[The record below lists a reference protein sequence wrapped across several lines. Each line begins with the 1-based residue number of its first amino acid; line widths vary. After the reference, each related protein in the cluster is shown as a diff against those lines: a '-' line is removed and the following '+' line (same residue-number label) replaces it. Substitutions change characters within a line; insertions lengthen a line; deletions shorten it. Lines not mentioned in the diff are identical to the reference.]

1 MAPLAVDPAALDSA
15 GGAVVAAGAGLG
27 AVISSLTAALAG
39 CAGMAGDDPAG
50 AVFGRSYDG
59 SAAALVQAMSV
70 ARNGLCNLGDGVRMS
85 AHNYSLAE
93 AMSDVAGR
101 AAPLPAPPP
110 SGCVGVGA
118 PPSAVGGGG
127 GAPKGWGWVAP
138 YIGMIWPNGD
148 STKLRAAA
156 VAWRSAGTQFALTE
170 IQSTAGPMGVIRA
183 QQLPEAGLIESA
195 FADAYASTTAVVG
208 QCHQLAAQLD
218 AYAARID
225 AVHAAVLD
233 LLARICDPLTGIKE
247 VWEFLTDQDEDEIQ
261 RIAHDIAVVVD
272 QFSGEV
278 DALAAEITAVVSHA
292 EAVITA
298 MADHAGKQWDRFLH
312 SNPVGVVIDGTG
324 QQLKGFG
331 EEAFGM
337 AKDSW
342 DLGPLRA
349 SIDPFGWYRS
359 WEEMLTGMA
368 PLAGLGGENA
378 PGVVESW
385 KQFGKSLIHWDEWTT
400 NPNEALGKTVFD
412 AATLALPGGPLSKLG
427 SKGRDILAGVR
438 GLKERLEPTTPHLE
452 PPATPPRPG
461 PQPPRIEPPE
471 SGHPAPAPAAKP
483 APVPAN
489 GPLPH
494 SPTESKPPPVDRPAE
509 PVAPSSASAG
519 QPRVS
524 AATTPGTHVPHGLPQ
539 PGEHVPAQAPPA
551 TTLLGG
557 PPVESAP
564 ATAHQPQW
572 ATTPAA
578 PAAAPHSTPG
588 GVHSTE
594 SGPHGRSLS
603 AHGSEPTHDGASH
616 GSGHGSGSEPP
627 GLHAPHREQ
636 ASASLSVGL
645 LVLIRMTPTVALW
658 VARVR
663 PPHFGSITG
672 RDLFARRAGMPVD
685 TVAPV
690 SEADADDEDNEL
702 TDITARGTAIAA
714 SARLVN
720 AVQVGMCVGVSLVL
734 PAAVWGVLTP
744 RQPWAWLALLV
755 AGLTVGLFITQ
766 GRGFAAKYQAV
777 ALVCGASA
785 AVCAGV
791 LKYALD
797 TPKGVQTGL
806 LWPAI
811 FVAAFAAL
819 GLAVALVVPATRFRP
834 IIRLT
839 VEWLEVLAMIA
850 LLPAAAA
857 LGGLFAWLRH

>member
-15 GGAVVAAGAGLG
+15 GGAAVAAGAGLG

-298 MADHAGKQWDRFLH
+298 MVDHAGKQWDRFLH

-452 PPATPPRPG
+452 PQQRRRGQDRNHHGSNHQNRATRHPRPRRNRRPCPPTVHCRTAPPNPNRRPSTDRLNRWRRRRRRQASPG
-461 PQPPRIEPPE
+461 YPQPPR
-471 SGHPAPAPAAKP
+471 PAHMCRMACRNRVNMSRRKHHRRRRCLADLLSSQR
-483 APVPAN
+483 
-489 GPLPH
+489 PLPRTNP
-494 SPTESKPPPVDRPAE
+494 SGRPHQQHPRRRRIPRPEAFT
-509 PVAPSSASAG
+509 
-519 QPRVS
+519 QPNR
-524 AATTPGTHVPHGLPQ
+524 
-539 PGEHVPAQAPPA
+539 
-551 TTLLGG
+551 
-557 PPVESAP
+557 
-564 ATAHQPQW
+564 
-572 ATTPAA
+572 
-578 PAAAPHSTPG
+578 
-588 GVHSTE
+588 
-594 SGPHGRSLS
+594 
-603 AHGSEPTHDGASH
+603 
-616 GSGHGSGSEPP
+616 
-627 GLHAPHREQ
+627 
-636 ASASLSVGL
+636 
-645 LVLIRMTPTVALW
+645 
-658 VARVR
+658 
-663 PPHFGSITG
+663 
-672 RDLFARRAGMPVD
+672 
-685 TVAPV
+685 
-690 SEADADDEDNEL
+690 
-702 TDITARGTAIAA
+702 
-714 SARLVN
+714 
-720 AVQVGMCVGVSLVL
+720 
-734 PAAVWGVLTP
+734 
-744 RQPWAWLALLV
+744 
-755 AGLTVGLFITQ
+755 GLT
-766 GRGFAAKYQAV
+766 A
-777 ALVCGASA
+777 
-785 AVCAGV
+785 
-791 LKYALD
+791 D
-797 TPKGVQTGL
+797 
-806 LWPAI
+806 
-811 FVAAFAAL
+811 
-819 GLAVALVVPATRFRP
+819 
-834 IIRLT
+834 
-839 VEWLEVLAMIA
+839 
-850 LLPAAAA
+850 
-857 LGGLFAWLRH
+857 H

>member
-1 MAPLAVDPAALDSA
+1 
-15 GGAVVAAGAGLG
+15 
-27 AVISSLTAALAG
+27 
-39 CAGMAGDDPAG
+39 
-50 AVFGRSYDG
+50 
-59 SAAALVQAMSV
+59 
-70 ARNGLCNLGDGVRMS
+70 
-85 AHNYSLAE
+85 
-93 AMSDVAGR
+93 
-101 AAPLPAPPP
+101 
-110 SGCVGVGA
+110 
-118 PPSAVGGGG
+118 
-127 GAPKGWGWVAP
+127 
-138 YIGMIWPNGD
+138 MIWPNGD

-471 SGHPAPAPAAKP
+471 SGHPAPAPRRNRRPCPPTVHCRTAPPNPNRRPSTDRLNRWRRRRRRQASPGYPQPPRP
-483 APVPAN
+483 AHMCRMACRNRVNMSRRKHHRRRRCLADLLSSQR
-489 GPLPH
+489 PLPRTNP
-494 SPTESKPPPVDRPAE
+494 SGRPHQQHPRRRRIPRPEAFT
-509 PVAPSSASAG
+509 
-519 QPRVS
+519 QPNR
-524 AATTPGTHVPHGLPQ
+524 
-539 PGEHVPAQAPPA
+539 
-551 TTLLGG
+551 
-557 PPVESAP
+557 
-564 ATAHQPQW
+564 
-572 ATTPAA
+572 
-578 PAAAPHSTPG
+578 
-588 GVHSTE
+588 
-594 SGPHGRSLS
+594 
-603 AHGSEPTHDGASH
+603 
-616 GSGHGSGSEPP
+616 
-627 GLHAPHREQ
+627 
-636 ASASLSVGL
+636 
-645 LVLIRMTPTVALW
+645 
-658 VARVR
+658 
-663 PPHFGSITG
+663 
-672 RDLFARRAGMPVD
+672 
-685 TVAPV
+685 
-690 SEADADDEDNEL
+690 
-702 TDITARGTAIAA
+702 
-714 SARLVN
+714 
-720 AVQVGMCVGVSLVL
+720 
-734 PAAVWGVLTP
+734 
-744 RQPWAWLALLV
+744 
-755 AGLTVGLFITQ
+755 GLT
-766 GRGFAAKYQAV
+766 A
-777 ALVCGASA
+777 
-785 AVCAGV
+785 
-791 LKYALD
+791 D
-797 TPKGVQTGL
+797 
-806 LWPAI
+806 
-811 FVAAFAAL
+811 
-819 GLAVALVVPATRFRP
+819 
-834 IIRLT
+834 
-839 VEWLEVLAMIA
+839 
-850 LLPAAAA
+850 
-857 LGGLFAWLRH
+857 H

>member
-59 SAAALVQAMSV
+59 SAAALVQAVSV

-218 AYAARID
+218 AYAARI
-225 AVHAAVLD
+225 
-233 LLARICDPLTGIKE
+233 
-247 VWEFLTDQDEDEIQ
+247 
-261 RIAHDIAVVVD
+261 
-272 QFSGEV
+272 
-278 DALAAEITAVVSHA
+278 
-292 EAVITA
+292 
-298 MADHAGKQWDRFLH
+298 
-312 SNPVGVVIDGTG
+312 
-324 QQLKGFG
+324 G

-636 ASASLSVGL
+636 QLAMHSNEPAGEGWHRLSDEAVDPQYGEPLSRHWDFTDNPADRSRINPVVAQLMEDPNAPFGRDPQGQPYTQERYQERFNSVGPWGQQYSNFPPNNGAVPGTRIAYTNL
-645 LVLIRMTPTVALW
+645 EKFLSDYGPQLDRIGGDQGKYLAIMEHGRPASWEQRALHVTSLRDPYHAYTIDWLPEGWFIEVSEVAPGCGQPGGSIQVRIFDHQNEMRKVEELIR
-658 VARVR
+658 R
-663 PPHFGSITG
+663 
-672 RDLFARRAGMPVD
+672 
-685 TVAPV
+685 
-690 SEADADDEDNEL
+690 
-702 TDITARGTAIAA
+702 
-714 SARLVN
+714 
-720 AVQVGMCVGVSLVL
+720 
-734 PAAVWGVLTP
+734 GVL
-744 RQPWAWLALLV
+744 RQ
-755 AGLTVGLFITQ
+755 
-766 GRGFAAKYQAV
+766 
-777 ALVCGASA
+777 
-785 AVCAGV
+785 
-791 LKYALD
+791 
-797 TPKGVQTGL
+797 
-806 LWPAI
+806 
-811 FVAAFAAL
+811 
-819 GLAVALVVPATRFRP
+819 
-834 IIRLT
+834 
-839 VEWLEVLAMIA
+839 
-850 LLPAAAA
+850 
-857 LGGLFAWLRH
+857 

>member
-412 AATLALPGGPLSKLG
+412 AATLALPGGRCRNLAARAATFSRACEASRSGLSRRHRTLSPQQRRRGQDRNHHG
-427 SKGRDILAGVR
+427 SNHQNR
-438 GLKERLEPTTPHLE
+438 
-452 PPATPPRPG
+452 ATRHPRPRRNRRPCPPTVHCRTAPPNPNRRPSTDRLNRWRRRRRRQASPG
-461 PQPPRIEPPE
+461 YPQPPR
-471 SGHPAPAPAAKP
+471 PAHMCRMACRNRVNMSRRKHHRRRRCLADLLSSQR
-483 APVPAN
+483 
-489 GPLPH
+489 PLPRTNP
-494 SPTESKPPPVDRPAE
+494 SGRPHQQHPRRRRIPRPEAFT
-509 PVAPSSASAG
+509 
-519 QPRVS
+519 QPNR
-524 AATTPGTHVPHGLPQ
+524 
-539 PGEHVPAQAPPA
+539 
-551 TTLLGG
+551 
-557 PPVESAP
+557 
-564 ATAHQPQW
+564 
-572 ATTPAA
+572 
-578 PAAAPHSTPG
+578 
-588 GVHSTE
+588 
-594 SGPHGRSLS
+594 
-603 AHGSEPTHDGASH
+603 
-616 GSGHGSGSEPP
+616 
-627 GLHAPHREQ
+627 
-636 ASASLSVGL
+636 
-645 LVLIRMTPTVALW
+645 
-658 VARVR
+658 
-663 PPHFGSITG
+663 
-672 RDLFARRAGMPVD
+672 
-685 TVAPV
+685 
-690 SEADADDEDNEL
+690 
-702 TDITARGTAIAA
+702 
-714 SARLVN
+714 
-720 AVQVGMCVGVSLVL
+720 
-734 PAAVWGVLTP
+734 
-744 RQPWAWLALLV
+744 
-755 AGLTVGLFITQ
+755 GLT
-766 GRGFAAKYQAV
+766 A
-777 ALVCGASA
+777 
-785 AVCAGV
+785 
-791 LKYALD
+791 D
-797 TPKGVQTGL
+797 
-806 LWPAI
+806 
-811 FVAAFAAL
+811 
-819 GLAVALVVPATRFRP
+819 
-834 IIRLT
+834 
-839 VEWLEVLAMIA
+839 
-850 LLPAAAA
+850 
-857 LGGLFAWLRH
+857 H

>member
-452 PPATPPRPG
+452 PQQRRRGQDRNHHGSNHQNRATRHPRPRRNRRPCPPTVHCRTAPPNPNRRPSTDRLNRWRRRRRRQASPG
-461 PQPPRIEPPE
+461 YPQPPR
-471 SGHPAPAPAAKP
+471 PAHMCRMACRNRVNMSRRKHHRRRRCLADLLSSQR
-483 APVPAN
+483 
-489 GPLPH
+489 PLPRTNP
-494 SPTESKPPPVDRPAE
+494 SGRPHQQHPRRRRIPRPEAFT
-509 PVAPSSASAG
+509 
-519 QPRVS
+519 QPNR
-524 AATTPGTHVPHGLPQ
+524 
-539 PGEHVPAQAPPA
+539 
-551 TTLLGG
+551 
-557 PPVESAP
+557 
-564 ATAHQPQW
+564 
-572 ATTPAA
+572 
-578 PAAAPHSTPG
+578 
-588 GVHSTE
+588 
-594 SGPHGRSLS
+594 
-603 AHGSEPTHDGASH
+603 
-616 GSGHGSGSEPP
+616 
-627 GLHAPHREQ
+627 
-636 ASASLSVGL
+636 
-645 LVLIRMTPTVALW
+645 
-658 VARVR
+658 
-663 PPHFGSITG
+663 
-672 RDLFARRAGMPVD
+672 
-685 TVAPV
+685 
-690 SEADADDEDNEL
+690 
-702 TDITARGTAIAA
+702 
-714 SARLVN
+714 
-720 AVQVGMCVGVSLVL
+720 
-734 PAAVWGVLTP
+734 
-744 RQPWAWLALLV
+744 
-755 AGLTVGLFITQ
+755 GLT
-766 GRGFAAKYQAV
+766 A
-777 ALVCGASA
+777 
-785 AVCAGV
+785 
-791 LKYALD
+791 D
-797 TPKGVQTGL
+797 
-806 LWPAI
+806 
-811 FVAAFAAL
+811 
-819 GLAVALVVPATRFRP
+819 
-834 IIRLT
+834 
-839 VEWLEVLAMIA
+839 
-850 LLPAAAA
+850 
-857 LGGLFAWLRH
+857 H

>member
-1 MAPLAVDPAALDSA
+1 MAEPFRVDPTVLADAVARMAEFGRHVEELVAEIESLVTRLHVTWTGEGAAAHAEAQRHWAAGEAMMRQALAQLTAAGQSAHANYTGAMATNLVCGRELMAPLAVDPAALDSA

-349 SIDPFGWYRS
+349 R
-359 WEEMLTGMA
+359 
-368 PLAGLGGENA
+368 
-378 PGVVESW
+378 
-385 KQFGKSLIHWDEWTT
+385 
-400 NPNEALGKTVFD
+400 
-412 AATLALPGGPLSKLG
+412 
-427 SKGRDILAGVR
+427 
-438 GLKERLEPTTPHLE
+438 
-452 PPATPPRPG
+452 
-461 PQPPRIEPPE
+461 
-471 SGHPAPAPAAKP
+471 
-483 APVPAN
+483 
-489 GPLPH
+489 
-494 SPTESKPPPVDRPAE
+494 
-509 PVAPSSASAG
+509 
-519 QPRVS
+519 
-524 AATTPGTHVPHGLPQ
+524 
-539 PGEHVPAQAPPA
+539 
-551 TTLLGG
+551 
-557 PPVESAP
+557 
-564 ATAHQPQW
+564 
-572 ATTPAA
+572 
-578 PAAAPHSTPG
+578 
-588 GVHSTE
+588 
-594 SGPHGRSLS
+594 
-603 AHGSEPTHDGASH
+603 
-616 GSGHGSGSEPP
+616 
-627 GLHAPHREQ
+627 
-636 ASASLSVGL
+636 
-645 LVLIRMTPTVALW
+645 
-658 VARVR
+658 
-663 PPHFGSITG
+663 
-672 RDLFARRAGMPVD
+672 
-685 TVAPV
+685 
-690 SEADADDEDNEL
+690 
-702 TDITARGTAIAA
+702 
-714 SARLVN
+714 
-720 AVQVGMCVGVSLVL
+720 
-734 PAAVWGVLTP
+734 
-744 RQPWAWLALLV
+744 
-755 AGLTVGLFITQ
+755 
-766 GRGFAAKYQAV
+766 
-777 ALVCGASA
+777 
-785 AVCAGV
+785 
-791 LKYALD
+791 
-797 TPKGVQTGL
+797 
-806 LWPAI
+806 
-811 FVAAFAAL
+811 
-819 GLAVALVVPATRFRP
+819 
-834 IIRLT
+834 
-839 VEWLEVLAMIA
+839 
-850 LLPAAAA
+850 
-857 LGGLFAWLRH
+857 

>member
-471 SGHPAPAPAAKP
+471 SGHPAPAPAA
-483 APVPAN
+483 
-489 GPLPH
+489 
-494 SPTESKPPPVDRPAE
+494 
-509 PVAPSSASAG
+509 
-519 QPRVS
+519 
-524 AATTPGTHVPHGLPQ
+524 
-539 PGEHVPAQAPPA
+539 
-551 TTLLGG
+551 
-557 PPVESAP
+557 
-564 ATAHQPQW
+564 
-572 ATTPAA
+572 
-578 PAAAPHSTPG
+578 APHSTPG

-636 ASASLSVGL
+636 QLAMHSNEPAGEGWHRLSDEAVDPQYGEPLSRHWDFTDNPADRSRINPVVAQLMEDPNAPFGRDPQGQPYTQERYQERFNSVGPWGQQYSNFPPNNGAVPGTRIAYTNL
-645 LVLIRMTPTVALW
+645 EKFLSDYGPQLDRIGGDQGKYLAIMEHGRPASWEQRALHVTSLRDPYHAYTIDWLPEGWFIEVSEVAPGCGQPGGSIQVRIFDHQNEMRKVEELIR
-658 VARVR
+658 R
-663 PPHFGSITG
+663 
-672 RDLFARRAGMPVD
+672 
-685 TVAPV
+685 
-690 SEADADDEDNEL
+690 
-702 TDITARGTAIAA
+702 
-714 SARLVN
+714 
-720 AVQVGMCVGVSLVL
+720 
-734 PAAVWGVLTP
+734 GVL
-744 RQPWAWLALLV
+744 RQ
-755 AGLTVGLFITQ
+755 
-766 GRGFAAKYQAV
+766 
-777 ALVCGASA
+777 
-785 AVCAGV
+785 
-791 LKYALD
+791 
-797 TPKGVQTGL
+797 
-806 LWPAI
+806 
-811 FVAAFAAL
+811 
-819 GLAVALVVPATRFRP
+819 
-834 IIRLT
+834 
-839 VEWLEVLAMIA
+839 
-850 LLPAAAA
+850 
-857 LGGLFAWLRH
+857 

>member
-1 MAPLAVDPAALDSA
+1 
-15 GGAVVAAGAGLG
+15 
-27 AVISSLTAALAG
+27 
-39 CAGMAGDDPAG
+39 
-50 AVFGRSYDG
+50 
-59 SAAALVQAMSV
+59 
-70 ARNGLCNLGDGVRMS
+70 
-85 AHNYSLAE
+85 
-93 AMSDVAGR
+93 
-101 AAPLPAPPP
+101 
-110 SGCVGVGA
+110 
-118 PPSAVGGGG
+118 
-127 GAPKGWGWVAP
+127 
-138 YIGMIWPNGD
+138 MIWPNGD

-509 PVAPSSASAG
+509 PVRRRRRRQAS
-519 QPRVS
+519 
-524 AATTPGTHVPHGLPQ
+524 PGYPQ
-539 PGEHVPAQAPPA
+539 PPRPAHMCRMACRNRVNMSRRKHHRRRRCLA
-551 TTLLGG
+551 DLLSSQRPLPRTNPSGR
-557 PPVESAP
+557 P
-564 ATAHQPQW
+564 HQQHPRRRRI
-572 ATTPAA
+572 P
-578 PAAAPHSTPG
+578 
-588 GVHSTE
+588 
-594 SGPHGRSLS
+594 
-603 AHGSEPTHDGASH
+603 
-616 GSGHGSGSEPP
+616 
-627 GLHAPHREQ
+627 
-636 ASASLSVGL
+636 
-645 LVLIRMTPTVALW
+645 
-658 VARVR
+658 R
-663 PPHFGSITG
+663 P
-672 RDLFARRAGMPVD
+672 
-685 TVAPV
+685 
-690 SEADADDEDNEL
+690 EAF
-702 TDITARGTAIAA
+702 T
-714 SARLVN
+714 
-720 AVQVGMCVGVSLVL
+720 
-734 PAAVWGVLTP
+734 
-744 RQPWAWLALLV
+744 QPNR
-755 AGLTVGLFITQ
+755 GLT
-766 GRGFAAKYQAV
+766 A
-777 ALVCGASA
+777 
-785 AVCAGV
+785 
-791 LKYALD
+791 D
-797 TPKGVQTGL
+797 
-806 LWPAI
+806 
-811 FVAAFAAL
+811 
-819 GLAVALVVPATRFRP
+819 
-834 IIRLT
+834 
-839 VEWLEVLAMIA
+839 
-850 LLPAAAA
+850 
-857 LGGLFAWLRH
+857 H

>member
-452 PPATPPRPG
+452 PQQRRRGQDRNHHGSNHQNRATRHPRPRRNRRPCPPTVHCRTAPPNPNRRPSTDRLNRWRRRRRRQASPAY
-461 PQPPRIEPPE
+461 PQPPR
-471 SGHPAPAPAAKP
+471 PAHMCRMACRNRVNMSRRKHHRRRRCLADLLSSQR
-483 APVPAN
+483 
-489 GPLPH
+489 PLPRTNP
-494 SPTESKPPPVDRPAE
+494 SGRPHQQHPRRRRIPRPEAFT
-509 PVAPSSASAG
+509 
-519 QPRVS
+519 QPNR
-524 AATTPGTHVPHGLPQ
+524 
-539 PGEHVPAQAPPA
+539 
-551 TTLLGG
+551 
-557 PPVESAP
+557 
-564 ATAHQPQW
+564 
-572 ATTPAA
+572 
-578 PAAAPHSTPG
+578 
-588 GVHSTE
+588 
-594 SGPHGRSLS
+594 
-603 AHGSEPTHDGASH
+603 
-616 GSGHGSGSEPP
+616 
-627 GLHAPHREQ
+627 
-636 ASASLSVGL
+636 
-645 LVLIRMTPTVALW
+645 
-658 VARVR
+658 
-663 PPHFGSITG
+663 
-672 RDLFARRAGMPVD
+672 
-685 TVAPV
+685 
-690 SEADADDEDNEL
+690 
-702 TDITARGTAIAA
+702 
-714 SARLVN
+714 
-720 AVQVGMCVGVSLVL
+720 
-734 PAAVWGVLTP
+734 
-744 RQPWAWLALLV
+744 
-755 AGLTVGLFITQ
+755 GLT
-766 GRGFAAKYQAV
+766 A
-777 ALVCGASA
+777 
-785 AVCAGV
+785 
-791 LKYALD
+791 D
-797 TPKGVQTGL
+797 
-806 LWPAI
+806 
-811 FVAAFAAL
+811 
-819 GLAVALVVPATRFRP
+819 
-834 IIRLT
+834 
-839 VEWLEVLAMIA
+839 
-850 LLPAAAA
+850 
-857 LGGLFAWLRH
+857 H

>member
-427 SKGRDILAGVR
+427 SKAATFSRACEASRSGLSRRHRTLSPQQRRR
-438 GLKERLEPTTPHLE
+438 GQDRNHHGSNHQNR
-452 PPATPPRPG
+452 ATRHPRPRRNRRPCPPTVHCRTAPPNPNRRPSTDRLNRWRRRRRRQASPG
-461 PQPPRIEPPE
+461 YPQPPR
-471 SGHPAPAPAAKP
+471 PAHMCRMACRNRVNMSRRKHHRRRRCLADLLSSQR
-483 APVPAN
+483 
-489 GPLPH
+489 PLPRTNP
-494 SPTESKPPPVDRPAE
+494 SGRPHQQHPRRRRIPRPEAFT
-509 PVAPSSASAG
+509 
-519 QPRVS
+519 QPNR
-524 AATTPGTHVPHGLPQ
+524 
-539 PGEHVPAQAPPA
+539 
-551 TTLLGG
+551 
-557 PPVESAP
+557 
-564 ATAHQPQW
+564 
-572 ATTPAA
+572 
-578 PAAAPHSTPG
+578 
-588 GVHSTE
+588 
-594 SGPHGRSLS
+594 
-603 AHGSEPTHDGASH
+603 
-616 GSGHGSGSEPP
+616 
-627 GLHAPHREQ
+627 
-636 ASASLSVGL
+636 
-645 LVLIRMTPTVALW
+645 
-658 VARVR
+658 
-663 PPHFGSITG
+663 
-672 RDLFARRAGMPVD
+672 
-685 TVAPV
+685 
-690 SEADADDEDNEL
+690 
-702 TDITARGTAIAA
+702 
-714 SARLVN
+714 
-720 AVQVGMCVGVSLVL
+720 
-734 PAAVWGVLTP
+734 
-744 RQPWAWLALLV
+744 
-755 AGLTVGLFITQ
+755 GLT
-766 GRGFAAKYQAV
+766 A
-777 ALVCGASA
+777 
-785 AVCAGV
+785 
-791 LKYALD
+791 D
-797 TPKGVQTGL
+797 
-806 LWPAI
+806 
-811 FVAAFAAL
+811 
-819 GLAVALVVPATRFRP
+819 
-834 IIRLT
+834 
-839 VEWLEVLAMIA
+839 
-850 LLPAAAA
+850 
-857 LGGLFAWLRH
+857 H

>member
-438 GLKERLEPTTPHLE
+438 GLKERLERRHRTLSPQQRRRGQDRNHHGSNHQNR
-452 PPATPPRPG
+452 ATRHPRPRRNRRPCPPTVHCRTAPPNPNRRPSTDRLNRWRRRRRRQASPG
-461 PQPPRIEPPE
+461 YPQPPR
-471 SGHPAPAPAAKP
+471 PAHMCRMACRNRVNMSRRKHHRRRRCLADLLSSQR
-483 APVPAN
+483 
-489 GPLPH
+489 PLPRTNP
-494 SPTESKPPPVDRPAE
+494 SGRPHQQHPRRRRIPRPEAFT
-509 PVAPSSASAG
+509 
-519 QPRVS
+519 QPNR
-524 AATTPGTHVPHGLPQ
+524 
-539 PGEHVPAQAPPA
+539 
-551 TTLLGG
+551 
-557 PPVESAP
+557 
-564 ATAHQPQW
+564 
-572 ATTPAA
+572 
-578 PAAAPHSTPG
+578 
-588 GVHSTE
+588 
-594 SGPHGRSLS
+594 
-603 AHGSEPTHDGASH
+603 
-616 GSGHGSGSEPP
+616 
-627 GLHAPHREQ
+627 
-636 ASASLSVGL
+636 
-645 LVLIRMTPTVALW
+645 
-658 VARVR
+658 
-663 PPHFGSITG
+663 
-672 RDLFARRAGMPVD
+672 
-685 TVAPV
+685 
-690 SEADADDEDNEL
+690 
-702 TDITARGTAIAA
+702 
-714 SARLVN
+714 
-720 AVQVGMCVGVSLVL
+720 
-734 PAAVWGVLTP
+734 
-744 RQPWAWLALLV
+744 
-755 AGLTVGLFITQ
+755 GLT
-766 GRGFAAKYQAV
+766 A
-777 ALVCGASA
+777 
-785 AVCAGV
+785 
-791 LKYALD
+791 D
-797 TPKGVQTGL
+797 
-806 LWPAI
+806 
-811 FVAAFAAL
+811 
-819 GLAVALVVPATRFRP
+819 
-834 IIRLT
+834 
-839 VEWLEVLAMIA
+839 
-850 LLPAAAA
+850 
-857 LGGLFAWLRH
+857 H

>member
-15 GGAVVAAGAGLG
+15 GGAAVAAGAGLG

-452 PPATPPRPG
+452 PQQRRRGQDRNHHGSNHQNRATRHPRPRRNRRPCPPTVHCRTAPPNPNRRPSTDRLNRWRRRRRRQASPG
-461 PQPPRIEPPE
+461 YPQPPR
-471 SGHPAPAPAAKP
+471 PAHMCRMACRNRVNMSRRKHHRRRRCLADLLSSQR
-483 APVPAN
+483 
-489 GPLPH
+489 PLPRTNP
-494 SPTESKPPPVDRPAE
+494 SGRPHQQHPRRRRIPRPEAFT
-509 PVAPSSASAG
+509 
-519 QPRVS
+519 QPNR
-524 AATTPGTHVPHGLPQ
+524 
-539 PGEHVPAQAPPA
+539 
-551 TTLLGG
+551 
-557 PPVESAP
+557 
-564 ATAHQPQW
+564 
-572 ATTPAA
+572 
-578 PAAAPHSTPG
+578 
-588 GVHSTE
+588 
-594 SGPHGRSLS
+594 
-603 AHGSEPTHDGASH
+603 
-616 GSGHGSGSEPP
+616 
-627 GLHAPHREQ
+627 
-636 ASASLSVGL
+636 
-645 LVLIRMTPTVALW
+645 
-658 VARVR
+658 
-663 PPHFGSITG
+663 
-672 RDLFARRAGMPVD
+672 
-685 TVAPV
+685 
-690 SEADADDEDNEL
+690 
-702 TDITARGTAIAA
+702 
-714 SARLVN
+714 
-720 AVQVGMCVGVSLVL
+720 
-734 PAAVWGVLTP
+734 
-744 RQPWAWLALLV
+744 
-755 AGLTVGLFITQ
+755 GLT
-766 GRGFAAKYQAV
+766 A
-777 ALVCGASA
+777 
-785 AVCAGV
+785 
-791 LKYALD
+791 D
-797 TPKGVQTGL
+797 
-806 LWPAI
+806 
-811 FVAAFAAL
+811 
-819 GLAVALVVPATRFRP
+819 
-834 IIRLT
+834 
-839 VEWLEVLAMIA
+839 
-850 LLPAAAA
+850 
-857 LGGLFAWLRH
+857 H

>member
-438 GLKERLEPTTPHLE
+438 GLKERLEPTTPTLSPQQRRRGQDRNHHGSNHQNR
-452 PPATPPRPG
+452 ATRHPRPRRNRRPCPPTVHCRTAPPNPNRRPSTDRLNRWRRRRRRQASPG
-461 PQPPRIEPPE
+461 YPQPPR
-471 SGHPAPAPAAKP
+471 PAHMCRMACRNRVNMSRRKHHRRRRCLADLLSSQR
-483 APVPAN
+483 
-489 GPLPH
+489 PLPRTNP
-494 SPTESKPPPVDRPAE
+494 SGRPHQQHPRRRRIPRPEAFT
-509 PVAPSSASAG
+509 
-519 QPRVS
+519 QPNR
-524 AATTPGTHVPHGLPQ
+524 
-539 PGEHVPAQAPPA
+539 
-551 TTLLGG
+551 
-557 PPVESAP
+557 
-564 ATAHQPQW
+564 
-572 ATTPAA
+572 
-578 PAAAPHSTPG
+578 
-588 GVHSTE
+588 
-594 SGPHGRSLS
+594 
-603 AHGSEPTHDGASH
+603 
-616 GSGHGSGSEPP
+616 
-627 GLHAPHREQ
+627 
-636 ASASLSVGL
+636 
-645 LVLIRMTPTVALW
+645 
-658 VARVR
+658 
-663 PPHFGSITG
+663 
-672 RDLFARRAGMPVD
+672 
-685 TVAPV
+685 
-690 SEADADDEDNEL
+690 
-702 TDITARGTAIAA
+702 
-714 SARLVN
+714 
-720 AVQVGMCVGVSLVL
+720 
-734 PAAVWGVLTP
+734 
-744 RQPWAWLALLV
+744 
-755 AGLTVGLFITQ
+755 GLT
-766 GRGFAAKYQAV
+766 A
-777 ALVCGASA
+777 
-785 AVCAGV
+785 
-791 LKYALD
+791 D
-797 TPKGVQTGL
+797 
-806 LWPAI
+806 
-811 FVAAFAAL
+811 
-819 GLAVALVVPATRFRP
+819 
-834 IIRLT
+834 
-839 VEWLEVLAMIA
+839 
-850 LLPAAAA
+850 
-857 LGGLFAWLRH
+857 H

>member
-225 AVHAAVLD
+225 TVHAAVLD

-524 AATTPGTHVPHGLPQ
+524 AAGMNMIQGSETNDGRTILWNKG
-539 PGEHVPAQAPPA
+539 GEVRYFIDRLAGWYVI
-551 TTLLGG
+551 TSSDRMSREGY
-557 PPVESAP
+557 EF
-564 ATAHQPQW
+564 
-572 ATTPAA
+572 
-578 PAAAPHSTPG
+578 AAASMSVIEKYLYGYFG
-588 GVHSTE
+588 GSVRSERELPAIRAPFQPEELMPEYSIGTMTFAGRQRDTLIDS
-594 SGPHGRSLS
+594 SG
-603 AHGSEPTHDGASH
+603 
-616 GSGHGSGSEPP
+616 
-627 GLHAPHREQ
+627 
-636 ASASLSVGL
+636 
-645 LVLIRMTPTVALW
+645 TV
-658 VARVR
+658 VA
-663 PPHFGSITG
+663 
-672 RDLFARRAGMPVD
+672 
-685 TVAPV
+685 
-690 SEADADDEDNEL
+690 
-702 TDITARGTAIAA
+702 ITAAD
-714 SARLVN
+714 RLVELSHYLD
-720 AVQVGMCVGVSLVL
+720 VSVNVIKDSFLDSEGK
-734 PAAVWGVLTP
+734 P
-744 RQPWAWLALLV
+744 
-755 AGLTVGLFITQ
+755 LFTLW
-766 GRGFAAKYQAV
+766 KDY
-777 ALVCGASA
+777 
-785 AVCAGV
+785 
-791 LKYALD
+791 
-797 TPKGVQTGL
+797 KG
-806 LWPAI
+806 
-811 FVAAFAAL
+811 
-819 GLAVALVVPATRFRP
+819 
-834 IIRLT
+834 
-839 VEWLEVLAMIA
+839 
-850 LLPAAAA
+850 
-857 LGGLFAWLRH
+857 

>member
-412 AATLALPGGPLSKLG
+412 AATLALPGGPLSNI
-427 SKGRDILAGVR
+427 SEAPSEASVNCRR
-438 GLKERLEPTTPHLE
+438 
-452 PPATPPRPG
+452 
-461 PQPPRIEPPE
+461 
-471 SGHPAPAPAAKP
+471 SGH
-483 APVPAN
+483 
-489 GPLPH
+489 LF
-494 SPTESKPPPVDRPAE
+494 SPKS
-509 PVAPSSASAG
+509 
-519 QPRVS
+519 
-524 AATTPGTHVPHGLPQ
+524 
-539 PGEHVPAQAPPA
+539 
-551 TTLLGG
+551 
-557 PPVESAP
+557 
-564 ATAHQPQW
+564 
-572 ATTPAA
+572 
-578 PAAAPHSTPG
+578 
-588 GVHSTE
+588 
-594 SGPHGRSLS
+594 
-603 AHGSEPTHDGASH
+603 
-616 GSGHGSGSEPP
+616 
-627 GLHAPHREQ
+627 
-636 ASASLSVGL
+636 
-645 LVLIRMTPTVALW
+645 
-658 VARVR
+658 
-663 PPHFGSITG
+663 
-672 RDLFARRAGMPVD
+672 
-685 TVAPV
+685 
-690 SEADADDEDNEL
+690 
-702 TDITARGTAIAA
+702 
-714 SARLVN
+714 
-720 AVQVGMCVGVSLVL
+720 
-734 PAAVWGVLTP
+734 
-744 RQPWAWLALLV
+744 
-755 AGLTVGLFITQ
+755 
-766 GRGFAAKYQAV
+766 
-777 ALVCGASA
+777 
-785 AVCAGV
+785 
-791 LKYALD
+791 
-797 TPKGVQTGL
+797 
-806 LWPAI
+806 
-811 FVAAFAAL
+811 
-819 GLAVALVVPATRFRP
+819 
-834 IIRLT
+834 
-839 VEWLEVLAMIA
+839 
-850 LLPAAAA
+850 
-857 LGGLFAWLRH
+857 

>member
-524 AATTPGTHVPHGLPQ
+524 APSHDHLLPAHSEPADPVTARTPVS
-539 PGEHVPAQAPPA
+539 PGAYPAEPTRVAAPP
-551 TTLLGG
+551 
-557 PPVESAP
+557 P
-564 ATAHQPQW
+564 
-572 ATTPAA
+572 PAA
-578 PAAAPHSTPG
+578 PAATTSHASPTHFQPEAGQLTELSSDGGTPPTEGLGRHAAEPSVPHAPDVSHGGDGG
-588 GVHSTE
+588 GVDGYSGDTNASPSDHHLHKE
-594 SGPHGRSLS
+594 SDSLPQVVQDPGRPEFILENPLE
-603 AHGSEPTHDGASH
+603 HLTQE
-616 GSGHGSGSEPP
+616 
-627 GLHAPHREQ
+627 
-636 ASASLSVGL
+636 L
-645 LVLIRMTPTVALW
+645 LVLSEQHLTGSGETVLGPFAPRGGVPSYIDVAQQRGASYFDIGEAWNAATPTERLAANQHVLDVAISNGDTVTLS
-658 VARVR
+658 V
-663 PPHFGSITG
+663 PF
-672 RDLFARRAGMPVD
+672 D
-685 TVAPV
+685 TVAPNTFTAA
-690 SEADADDEDNEL
+690 EIRYLEL
-702 TDITARGTAIAA
+702 HGY
-714 SARLVN
+714 
-720 AVQVGMCVGVSLVL
+720 
-734 PAAVWGVLTP
+734 
-744 RQPWAWLALLV
+744 RQ
-755 AGLTVGLFITQ
+755 IN
-766 GRGFAAKYQAV
+766 
-777 ALVCGASA
+777 
-785 AVCAGV
+785 
-791 LKYALD
+791 D
-797 TPKGVQTGL
+797 TTWIPH
-806 LWPAI
+806 W
-811 FVAAFAAL
+811 
-819 GLAVALVVPATRFRP
+819 RR
-834 IIRLT
+834 
-839 VEWLEVLAMIA
+839 
-850 LLPAAAA
+850 
-857 LGGLFAWLRH
+857 